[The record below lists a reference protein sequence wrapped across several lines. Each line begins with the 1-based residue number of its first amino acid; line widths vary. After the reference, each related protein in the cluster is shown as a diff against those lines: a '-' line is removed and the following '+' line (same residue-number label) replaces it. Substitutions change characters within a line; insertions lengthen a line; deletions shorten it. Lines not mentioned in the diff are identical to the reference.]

1 MSNACMP
8 LACGRPCSKTDR
20 MGSVRRRGDRVR
32 VSLEA
37 GEVALVLS
45 LTAQVLD
52 LLGAPSGEASPDG
65 AKDTLPDGAKDTLPD
80 GAKDTLPD
88 GGKDTLPDGT
98 KDALEDLLEESLEPV
113 ETPEDPVLLRLL
125 PDAYRGDGEAA
136 GEFRRLTEA
145 DLRATKRSGLSQ
157 IVADLSSTGSVQRGG
172 GVRLDLDESAAAAWL
187 PALTDIRLALG
198 TRIGVT
204 EEMDEERLNLPVDS
218 PRYAEIATYD
228 WMSWLQDAMVRALTE
243 G

>member
-1 MSNACMP
+1 
-8 LACGRPCSKTDR
+8 

-45 LTAQVLD
+45 LSAQVLH
-52 LLGAPSGEASPDG
+52 LLGANDAEPSDSDPSDPDSS
-65 AKDTLPDGAKDTLPD
+65 DPDSS
-80 GAKDTLPD
+80 
-88 GGKDTLPDGT
+88 
-98 KDALEDLLEESLEPV
+98 DAATDSVKDLLDASLEPV
-113 ETPEDPVLLRLL
+113 QTPQDPVLLRLL
-125 PDAYRGDGEAA
+125 PDAYRDDGEAA

-145 DLRATKRSGLSQ
+145 DLRATKRGGLSQ
-157 IVADLSSTGSVQRGG
+157 LVTDLTATEAVARNG
-172 GVRLDLDESAAAAWL
+172 GVRLDLDDDRAAAWL

-204 EEMDEERLNLPVDS
+204 EDMDDERQSLPVDS

-228 WMSWLQDAMVRALTE
+228 WMSWLQDAMVRALT
-243 G
+243 GG

>member
-1 MSNACMP
+1 
-8 LACGRPCSKTDR
+8 

-32 VSLEA
+32 VTLEA
-37 GEVALVLS
+37 GEVSLLQF

-52 LLGAPSGEASPDG
+52 LLGEPETVLDG
-65 AKDTLPDGAKDTLPD
+65 ADSV
-80 GAKDTLPD
+80 
-88 GGKDTLPDGT
+88 
-98 KDALEDLLEESLEPV
+98 EELLDVSLEPV

-125 PDAYRGDGEAA
+125 PDAYRDDGEAA

-157 IVADLSSTGSVQRGG
+157 IMVDLSAPGIQQRGG
-172 GVRLDLDESAAAAWL
+172 GVRLNLDEDGAAAWL

-204 EEMDEERLNLPVDS
+204 EDMDDERMSLPVDS

-228 WMSWLQDAMVRALTE
+228 WTSWLQDALVRALLGE
-243 G
+243 